1 MLRSMC
7 LKNLVSQEIHEIS
20 VYAPTPL
27 LDELYFRKTVA
38 WCYVLFHEIGPFVRF
53 SGKLLRTKTS
63 PVHEQ
68 LR

>member
-20 VYAPTPL
+20 VYAPTPP

-68 LR
+68 FR